1 MNFKIDTREKFTV
14 ITPVSDFLSDNL
26 TAEFLNLTRSFIESR
41 INLIIN
47 LKNVTTINERL
58 IEQIA
63 ALHQEF
69 YNKNLSFVLCEVQ
82 NGVQSMIAVLESDD
96 ELNIIPSETEAW
108 DMVQMEEIERE
119 LMSEND
125 NV

>member
-1 MNFKIDTREKFTV
+1 MNFKIDTREKFTI
-14 ITPVSDFLSDNL
+14 ITPVSDFISANL

-47 LKNVTTINERL
+47 LKNVTIINERL
-58 IEQIA
+58 IEEIA
-63 ALHQEF
+63 ALQQEF

-82 NGVQSMIAVLESDD
+82 NGVQLMLAALKSNDR
-96 ELNIIPSETEAW
+96 LNIIPSETEAW

-119 LMSEND
+119 LMKED
-125 NV
+125 NNA